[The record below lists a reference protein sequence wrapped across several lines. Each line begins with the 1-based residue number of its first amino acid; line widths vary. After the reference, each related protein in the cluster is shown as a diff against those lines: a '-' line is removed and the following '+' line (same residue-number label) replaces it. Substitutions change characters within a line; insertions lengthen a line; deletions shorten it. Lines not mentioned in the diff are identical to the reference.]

1 MLERI
6 EGDAPKPP
14 RRVVTEKV
22 GDEAVRCLVKGNGD
36 DHGDGPDRHQINGLS
51 AHDILSQVCP

>member
-1 MLERI
+1 
-6 EGDAPKPP
+6 
-14 RRVVTEKV
+14 
-22 GDEAVRCLVKGNGD
+22 VKGNGD